1 MKWKDLL
8 NKLWRETPCRMDFDR
23 PKVTSFA
30 SLAEREI
37 EAARQ
42 NHRYSTAQNYLT
54 AWKSLLRFLRT
65 NNMSYEDIN
74 AAMLDNYQHWL
85 KEQGVSLNTISCYT
99 RCLRAIYNK
108 GSDGISSPTN
118 AFGKVFT
125 GTVKTRKRALE
136 EGDIRKLILLDIADR
151 PSLDLT
157 RDLFV
162 FSFLAMGMPFVD
174 MAYLRRDQIHEK
186 FIYYYR
192 HKTHQPIHV
201 PLHPIMTTLLRKYEN
216 HADIYAFP
224 ILHSDNP
231 AESHRQYLSRL
242 REYNR
247 QLKHLATIANLSSH
261 LSSYVARHTW
271 ASIAYSS
278 NVELAVISKAL
289 GHTNTHTTLVYVK
302 ELKDERLAEAS
313 DTIIQQV
320 LKPNALTAHPVKTDR

>member
-1 MKWKDLL
+1 MKWKDLT
-8 NKLWRETPCRMDFDR
+8 NKLWRKTPDKEYHVDT
-23 PKVTSFA
+23 KVPSF
-30 SLAEREI
+30 SNLAEREI
-37 EAARQ
+37 EKARQ
-42 NHRYSTAQNYLT
+42 NHRFSTAQNYLT
-54 AWKSLLRFLRT
+54 AWKSLLRFLQT
-65 NNMSYEDIN
+65 DNVACGDIN
-74 AAMLDNYQHWL
+74 ADMLDNYQHWL
-85 KEQGVSLNTISCYT
+85 KEQGVNLNTISCYM

-108 GSDGISSPTN
+108 GGDGISKATN
-118 AFGKVFT
+118 AFEKVFT
-125 GTVKTRKRALE
+125 GSVRTRKRALE
-136 EGDIRKLILLDIADR
+136 EDDIRKLIHLDIADK

-174 MAYLRRDQIHEK
+174 MAYLRKDQIHEK

-201 PLHPIMTTLLRKYEN
+201 PLHPTMIPLLRKYES
-216 HADIYAFP
+216 HTDIYAFP
-224 ILHSDNP
+224 ILQGTNP
-231 AESHRQYLSRL
+231 RENHRQYLSRL

-247 QLKHLATIANLSSH
+247 QLKHLATVAHLSSH
-261 LSSYVARHTW
+261 LSSYVARHSW

-320 LKPNALTAHPVKTDR
+320 LQPML